1 MTEPLVA
8 TGNGTC
14 DVLML
19 NSGDLPQTIKAD
31 WIGTHEDDPVVLPIL
46 VFDLGTRADFASSVD
61 PAILSRFQRSPP
73 VVHRKLPQ
81 DLPKDCQPLSGVFI
95 SHFHWDHCGNPA
107 SVPPGVPVWV
117 GRGALEGL
125 EKGGFG
131 AHVGPAPP
139 EVKARI
145 KEIPEGDTSVW
156 GYEQKGWNV
165 FGDGSFIMLP
175 APGHC
180 AGHCIA
186 IVRVQK
192 DPDAYFGR
200 LPLHS
205 DEEEA
210 RRNLARLSKIHAR
223 DDCWIIVAHEREA
236 KEVVPEE
243 TWLGDWREKGWKD
256 KVGQLR
262 KDEALIDCWADKMK
276 PQKVVGEES
285 YE

>member
-1 MTEPLVA
+1 M
-8 TGNGTC
+8 
-14 DVLML
+14 
-19 NSGDLPQTIKAD
+19 
-31 WIGTHEDDPVVLPIL
+31 
-46 VFDLGTRADFASSVD
+46 
-61 PAILSRFQRSPP
+61 
-73 VVHRKLPQ
+73 
-81 DLPKDCQPLSGVFI
+81 FI

-117 GRGALEGL
+117 GCGTLDGL
-125 EKGGFG
+125 EQGGFG

-139 EVKARI
+139 EARARM
-145 KEIPEGDTSVW
+145 KEIPEGDTAVW
-156 GYEQKGWNV
+156 GYEQKGWDV

-186 IVRVQK
+186 VVRVRK
-192 DPDAYFGR
+192 DPDACECPRHSLPSQFRGLHKLTPDIVLGSDSGHSRALYEPCPCHHATADFGR

-205 DEEEA
+205 DPEESK
-210 RRNLARLSKIHAR
+210 RNLARLSKIHAR
-223 DDCWIIVAHEREA
+223 DDSWIVVAHEREA
-236 KEVVPEE
+236 AAVVPEE
-243 TWLGDWREKGWKD
+243 TWLGDWQEKGWKD
-256 KVGQLR
+256 KIGQLR